1 MPVFLYLISEQTHQN
16 QSVII
21 KCKMLIEMERILKGP
36 VRCSILS
43 DFLFILGLHEIFSLY
58 RENSLLIS
66 DTHLKEYEE
75 YNV

>member
-1 MPVFLYLISEQTHQN
+1 
-16 QSVII
+16 
-21 KCKMLIEMERILKGP
+21 MLIEMEGILKAL

-43 DFLFILGLHEIFSLY
+43 DFLFNLGLHEIFSLY
-58 RENSLLIS
+58 RENLLLIS